1 MRRLFHGTPPSSI
14 ARSCKIISS
23 VEVEGCNS
31 RGIIVPRGNEDKD
44 EDDDGAGTSISASQS
59 ALGPFEDVIGENSA
73 RLWKDFPKTLSQESE
88 RKQVDDVPGRDT
100 TASCGGE
107 GGFATRRGSRSAPP
121 IDERPVPATLL
132 SLLKTE
138 TLVFVE
144 ECFVCICIGRL
155 IIPPSFLTTLLI
167 FIRFTPDS
175 RDGAVCGGI
184 TEVRRQSMLPLLSSS
199 IERAGGGG

>member
-100 TASCGGE
+100 TVSCGGE
-107 GGFATRRGSRSAPP
+107 GGFGDGFGGGDGDGDGGRGGGWQLRCAQSCVGPIHAPP
-121 IDERPVPATLL
+121 A
-132 SLLKTE
+132 
-138 TLVFVE
+138 
-144 ECFVCICIGRL
+144 
-155 IIPPSFLTTLLI
+155 
-167 FIRFTPDS
+167 
-175 RDGAVCGGI
+175 
-184 TEVRRQSMLPLLSSS
+184 
-199 IERAGGGG
+199 